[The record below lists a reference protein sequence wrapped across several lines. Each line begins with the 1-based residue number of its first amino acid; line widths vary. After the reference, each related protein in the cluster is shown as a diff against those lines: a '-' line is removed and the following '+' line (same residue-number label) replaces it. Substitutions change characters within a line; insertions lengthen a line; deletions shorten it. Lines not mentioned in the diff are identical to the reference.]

1 MVANITK
8 SENQREKNVQNPPY
22 LGLCECLSFFSL
34 WTIGLS
40 VCDLQRYDRKSYIV
54 RHVEST
60 ERGETA
66 LLIPSNNSARRTRRD
81 LCLLLIFIYTRPF
94 IGGTGMGTLLFR
106 TGLDAIYQSIF
117 SPPFTWISP
126 RHCRKR
132 KLNILQNVPVD
143 PAVVAAATQY
153 LENESTLELAHLR
166 KREIKRG
173 RPGISVSFSWRKG
186 QYCIRAELE
195 QTTARNRLSK
205 TRKQT
210 LNTYDFDIRKKR
222 GKKLCAAVEID
233 TN

>member
-1 MVANITK
+1 M
-8 SENQREKNVQNPPY
+8 
-22 LGLCECLSFFSL
+22 
-34 WTIGLS
+34 
-40 VCDLQRYDRKSYIV
+40 
-54 RHVEST
+54 
-60 ERGETA
+60 
-66 LLIPSNNSARRTRRD
+66 
-81 LCLLLIFIYTRPF
+81 
-94 IGGTGMGTLLFR
+94 
-106 TGLDAIYQSIF
+106 
-117 SPPFTWISP
+117 
-126 RHCRKR
+126 
-132 KLNILQNVPVD
+132 QNVPVD

-222 GKKLCAAVEID
+222 GKKHCAAVEID